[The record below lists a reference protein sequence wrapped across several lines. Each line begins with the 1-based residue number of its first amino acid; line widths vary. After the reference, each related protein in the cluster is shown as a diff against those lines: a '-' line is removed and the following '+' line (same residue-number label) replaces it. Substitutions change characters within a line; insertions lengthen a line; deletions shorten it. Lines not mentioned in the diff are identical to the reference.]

1 MLDRG
6 EVLQLRM
13 AALTV
18 VEDFDVFKNGVRE
31 IEFCPLFLP
40 IQKLDLRARSK
51 RYLSMT
57 VATITDRAE

>member
-1 MLDRG
+1 
-6 EVLQLRM
+6 M